1 MPRICAIST
10 KWRYDDGSFRGE
22 INITREQF
30 AAVLY
35 RYAIAM
41 GYDVSEKADLGD
53 YDDGTLVSG
62 YASEAMAWAVE
73 SGIIQGI
80 GSNKLDPTG
89 DATRTQLATMLMR
102 FHALY
107 TAEV

>member
-89 DATRTQLATMLMR
+89 DATRAQLATMLMR